1 MASSRDK
8 QRVIR
13 PVRRGQKQTA
23 PEQNPDAEIW
33 SSMLDGR
40 YRVTVHRVSRSRG
53 ELNIRDGNRLIHRQ
67 EVTLMYGA
75 IFGPDI
81 SDVATW
87 QEIATTVVD
96 GLKEPPQAPTRHRSA
111 GGPVA

>member
-1 MASSRDK
+1 MASGRDK
-8 QRVIR
+8 QRVTR
-13 PVRRGQKQTA
+13 PVKRTQKQTA
-23 PEQNPDAEIW
+23 PEQNSNAEIW

-40 YRVTVHRVSRSRG
+40 YAVTVHRLSRSRG

-81 SDVATW
+81 DDVAAW

-96 GLKEPPQAPTRHRSA
+96 DLKEPLEAPTRHRSA

>member
-1 MASSRDK
+1 MARGRDK
-8 QRVIR
+8 Q
-13 PVRRGQKQTA
+13 PVSGPVKGAKRQTA

-40 YRVTVHRVSRSRG
+40 YAVTVHRVSRSRG

-87 QEIATTVVD
+87 QEIATKVVD
-96 GLKEPPQAPTRHRSA
+96 DLKEPPEAPRRHRSA

>member
-1 MASSRDK
+1 
-8 QRVIR
+8 
-13 PVRRGQKQTA
+13 
-23 PEQNPDAEIW
+23 
-33 SSMLDGR
+33 MLDGR
-40 YRVTVHRVSRSRG
+40 YPVTVHRLSRSRG
-53 ELNIRDGNRLIHRQ
+53 ELKIRDGNRLIHRQ

-96 GLKEPPQAPTRHRSA
+96 GLKEPPEKPTRHRSA

>member
-1 MASSRDK
+1 MASGRDK
-8 QRVIR
+8 RRVTK
-13 PVRRGQKQTA
+13 PVKRTQKQTA
-23 PEQNPDAEIW
+23 PEENSDAEIW

-40 YRVTVHRVSRSRG
+40 YAVTVHRLSRSRG
-53 ELNIRDGNRLIHRQ
+53 ELNIRDGSQHIHRR

-81 SDVATW
+81 DDVATW

-96 GLKEPPQAPTRHRSA
+96 GLKEPPEAPTRHRSA